1 MKEMK
6 YGGGVSPTVYTPLT
20 PLLLLISFTY
30 PHVVEPKEWVGREVC
45 DLMAAVSVDQCT
57 VHLYPMAADI
67 KRHQQLEYN
76 GVLRVELTE
85 NHEQTCCGA
94 SIGKE

>member
-1 MKEMK
+1 
-6 YGGGVSPTVYTPLT
+6 
-20 PLLLLISFTY
+20 
-30 PHVVEPKEWVGREVC
+30 
-45 DLMAAVSVDQCT
+45 MAAVSVDQCT

-85 NHEQTCCGA
+85 NHEQTCRGA
-94 SIGKE
+94 SIGKEEVLMFKEGSNITYISEC